1 MDGFQQRT
9 KTFSTSS
16 IQNRLGGRKLGDGR
30 YKKDK
35 LLEVH
40 RMNVVYDGTDKA
52 FHTIEHLLRC
62 ALALSRLAL
71 LAGNRK
77 VACTQ
82 PSPHV

>member
-1 MDGFQQRT
+1 MKNVGQEAMDGFQQRT

-40 RMNVVYDGTDKA
+40 RMNVVYDGTD
-52 FHTIEHLLRC
+52 
-62 ALALSRLAL
+62 
-71 LAGNRK
+71 
-77 VACTQ
+77 
-82 PSPHV
+82 